1 MESPIPKKHDDKF
14 VPFIYPIM
22 IKYKLERPV
31 EKVEREFLDVV
42 LARRSAN
49 NFSPLTILE
58 VSKVLY
64 WSTKIQS
71 FQTDERGFVLTKRTS
86 PSGGARHPI
95 DLLVS
100 NTAPIKERGLFYY
113 NPVDHTLGELSISE
127 KLRLDFFHEV
137 SENLLIQDAC
147 LIWFSIQTSKTSS
160 KYENPE
166 SLYWKDTGALLYC
179 IQLIA
184 TYLGFKSCP
193 MGTLANSSF
202 NRLFDSP
209 LLISGGGI
217 LIGK

>member
-1 MESPIPKKHDDKF
+1 MESPIPKKQDDKF
-14 VPFIYPIM
+14 VPFIYPIK

-31 EKVEREFLDVV
+31 EKVEKEFLDVV
-42 LARRSAN
+42 LARRSTN
-49 NFSPLTILE
+49 DFSSPTILG

-71 FQTDERGFVLTKRTS
+71 FQIDERGFVLTKRTS

-100 NTAPIKERGLFYY
+100 NTAPIKERGLSYY
-113 NPVDHTLGELSISE
+113 NPVDHTLGELSVPDN
-127 KLRLDFFHEV
+127 LRLDFFNEV
-137 SENLLIQDAC
+137 SENLPIQDAC
-147 LIWFSIQTSKTSS
+147 LIWFSIQPSKTAS

-166 SLYWKDTGALLYC
+166 SLYWKDTGALMYC

-184 TYLGFKSCP
+184 TYLGFRSCP
-193 MGTLANSSF
+193 LGTLANASF
-202 NRLFDSP
+202 NKLFDSP